1 MRLKKKHFQ
10 FGVFRLYPTEQ
21 LLLREETPIPLAPK
35 TFDTLLVL
43 VKNSGHLV
51 TRDELMTA
59 VWPDSFVEE
68 TNLTV
73 NISLLRKALGDLAD
87 GRPYIETV
95 PRKGYRFNA
104 QVQECDDSDDSSDEI
119 HVGGQLR
126 VVAMPPPPVARL
138 EPSQAE
144 TRPLRRIPAVI
155 PPAPTLPSQESSDR
169 LLASIQH
176 EPALASP
183 LPSGFKRILF
193 WVLAIAVIAG
203 AAVFYRMKKTAGT
216 SVTANKPRTL
226 AILPFRNL
234 KQDPST
240 DFLGFSLAD
249 AVISKM
255 GYISAV
261 TVRPSSAIEKYRNE
275 QIDPQKVA
283 AALNVDTLLTGSFLK
298 DGDDLRITTQLI
310 DAKPDK
316 VIWQD
321 TIDLKYEKLLSVQDR
336 VAQQIIKGL
345 ELNLSPA
352 EAEHLKPDQEISP
365 SAYEYYLRGVDAYG
379 LNDFPLAIKMLEKSA
394 AMEPNYAL
402 TWAHLGRAYTTNA
415 SLQFGGLE
423 QYRKAQAAYEKA
435 LTLNPSLIEPR
446 IYMANLF
453 TDTGR
458 VEEAVPL
465 LRTALETNP
474 NNAEAHWELG
484 YAYRFGGMLPE
495 SVAEGEQARALDP
508 EVKMNSSALNSY
520 FYQGDYDKFIQ
531 SLPANDSVYI
541 LFYRGFGE
549 YYKKDFSEAAK
560 YFDRAYGLDPSLL
573 QAQVGKALSDSIAHD
588 NNKGLELLRQTEHMI
603 SERGVSDAEG
613 IYKVAQAY
621 AALGDKAS
629 ALRVLRNAIEG
640 GFFPYPY
647 FQTDPLLDPIRR
659 EVAIDDLMN
668 QARQRHEQFQS
679 RFFPAH

>member
-10 FGVFRLYPTEQ
+10 FGQFRLYPTEQ
-21 LLLREETPIPLAPK
+21 LLLREETAIPLAPK
-35 TFDTLLVL
+35 TFDILLIL

-51 TRDELMTA
+51 TREDLMSA

-73 NISLLRKALGDLAD
+73 NISLLRKALGDMAD

-104 QVQECDDSDDSSDEI
+104 EVQDRDDSDDSSGEVQI
-119 HVGGQLR
+119 VGQLR
-126 VVAMPPPPVARL
+126 PATPLPL
-138 EPSQAE
+138 SYGEPAQAD
-144 TRPLRRIPAVI
+144 TRPLMRIPAI
-155 PPAPTLPSQESSDR
+155 LKPPVDDRPLANPRISRHMSLEPPLHPRRFKAIFLSLLTIVLVAAGVVFYLLKKSNDKLPS
-169 LLASIQH
+169 
-176 EPALASP
+176 
-183 LPSGFKRILF
+183 
-193 WVLAIAVIAG
+193 
-203 AAVFYRMKKTAGT
+203 
-216 SVTANKPRTL
+216 NKPRAL

-249 AVISKM
+249 AVISKI
-255 GYISAV
+255 GYISAL
-261 TVRPSSAIEKYRNE
+261 TVRPSSSVEKYRNQ

-310 DAKPDK
+310 DAKPDR

-345 ELNLSPA
+345 ELRLSPA
-352 EAEHLKPDQEISP
+352 EAEHLKPDQEINP

-379 LNDFPLAIKMLEKSA
+379 LNDFPLAIKLLEQSA
-394 AMEPNYAL
+394 GMEPNYAL
-402 TWAHLGRAYTTNA
+402 TWAHLGRSYTTNA

-435 LTLNPSLIEPR
+435 LALNPALIEPR

-465 LRTALETNP
+465 LRAALETNP

-495 SVAEGEQARALDP
+495 SVAEGEEARSLDP

-520 FYQGDYDKFIQ
+520 FYMGEYDKFIQ

-549 YYKKDFSEAAK
+549 YYKKDFIEAQT
-560 YFDRAYGLDPSLL
+560 YFDRAFGLDPSLL
-573 QAQVGKALSDSIAHD
+573 QAQVGKALSEGIAHD
-588 NNKGLELLRQTEHMI
+588 DQKGLALLRQTERMI
-603 SERGVSDAEG
+603 ADRGVSDAEG

-621 AALGDKAS
+621 AVLGDKAS
-629 ALRVLRNAIEG
+629 ALRVLRQAIQG
-640 GFFPYPY
+640 GFFPQPY
-647 FQTDPLLDPIRR
+647 FVNDPLLNSIRR
-659 EVAIDDLMN
+659 EPECDVLLD
-668 QARQRHEQFQS
+668 QARQRHEQFKN
-679 RFFPAH
+679 RFFSGH

>member
-73 NISLLRKALGDLAD
+73 NISLLRKALGDLED

-104 QVQECDDSDDSSDEI
+104 EVQECDDSDDSSDEI
-119 HVGGQLR
+119 RVGGQLK
-126 VVAMPPPPVARL
+126 VVTMPAPAAGSF

-144 TRPLRRIPAVI
+144 TRPLSRIPAVI
-155 PPAPTLPSQESSDR
+155 PPTPASPSLESSDS
-169 LLASIQH
+169 LLASVRSAPT
-176 EPALASP
+176 PASAR
-183 LPSGFKRILF
+183 PSGFRRTLL
-193 WVLAIAVIAG
+193 WVLAIGMIVTAG
-203 AAVFYRMKKTAGT
+203 IIYRIKKTAGT
-216 SVTANKPRTL
+216 SVAGSKPRAI

-261 TVRPSSAIEKYRNE
+261 TVRPSSAVEKYRNE

-283 AALNVDTLLTGSFLK
+283 AALNVDTLLTGNFIK
-298 DGDDLRITTQLI
+298 DGEDLRITTQLI

-316 VIWQD
+316 IIWQD

-352 EAEHLKPDQEISP
+352 EAEHLKPDQEINP

-415 SLQFGGLE
+415 SLQFGGLD

-435 LTLNPSLIEPR
+435 LALNPSLIEPR

-495 SVAEGEQARALDP
+495 SIAEAEKARALDP

-520 FYQGDYDKFIQ
+520 FYQGNYDKFIQ

-549 YYKKDFSEAAK
+549 YYKQDFTEAAK

-573 QAQVGKALSDSIAHD
+573 QAQVGKALSDGLAHD
-588 NNKGLELLRQTEHMI
+588 DAKGLELLRQTEHMI

-621 AALGDKAS
+621 AVLGDKAS
-629 ALRVLRNAIEG
+629 ALRVLHNAIEG

-647 FQTDPLLDPIRR
+647 FQTDPLLDPIRH
-659 EVAIDDLMN
+659 EAGFDDLMN
-668 QARQRHEQFQS
+668 QAHQRHEQFKS

>member
-21 LLLREETPIPLAPK
+21 LLLREETSIPLAPK

-104 QVQECDDSDDSSDEI
+104 EVQECDDSDDSSDEI
-119 HVGGQLR
+119 QVGGQLKI
-126 VVAMPPPPVARL
+126 VAMPPPPPASL

-144 TRPLRRIPAVI
+144 TRPLSRIPAVI
-155 PPAPTLPSQESSDR
+155 PPALVSPSLESSDR
-169 LLASIQH
+169 LLAAIRQ
-176 EPALASP
+176 EPAPASART
-183 LPSGFKRILF
+183 SGFKRILY
-193 WVLAIAVIAG
+193 WVLAIAVIVT
-203 AAVFYRMKKTAGT
+203 AAAIYRMKKTGT
-216 SVTANKPRTL
+216 SVAGSKPRAL

-423 QYRKAQAAYEKA
+423 QYRNAQAVYEKG
-435 LTLNPSLIEPR
+435 LGLNPSLIEPR

-495 SVAEGEQARALDP
+495 SIAEAEKARALDP

-573 QAQVGKALSDSIAHD
+573 QAQVGKALSDGIAHD
-588 NNKGLELLRQTEHMI
+588 DAKGLELLRQTEHMI

-621 AALGDKAS
+621 AVLGDKAS

-640 GFFPYPY
+640 GFFSYPY
-647 FQTDPLLDPIRR
+647 FLSDPLLDPIRH
-659 EVAIDDLMN
+659 ESGFADLMN
-668 QARQRHEQFQS
+668 QARQRHEQFKN
-679 RFFPAH
+679 RFFPAR